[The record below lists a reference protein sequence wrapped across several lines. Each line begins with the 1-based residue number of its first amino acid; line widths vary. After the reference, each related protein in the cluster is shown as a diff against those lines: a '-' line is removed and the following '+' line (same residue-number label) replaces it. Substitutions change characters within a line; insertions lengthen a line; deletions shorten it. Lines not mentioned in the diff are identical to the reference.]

1 MLFFRTA
8 SFPKHVSIIIL
19 DFFKMRYI
27 LFFVFLLAGNQ
38 TRVYSQQVLS
48 GMITNEKKQPLAGSH
63 IHAGTFFAT
72 TAVDGR
78 YVINGIPQGNIP
90 VTIEYLGYKTLDT
103 IIAIQNDKVLDI
115 SLQPDVS
122 QLSEVVL
129 KKTVSEKNSSTQEL
143 KANVLENYSS
153 ESLGDALKEISGI
166 SSLKTGS
173 TIVKPII
180 NGLHSSR
187 VLIINNN
194 VRLEDQQWGT
204 EHAPNMDVNT
214 AGKISVIK
222 GASGLQYGGD
232 AIGGT
237 VIVEPAAIP
246 VKDTIFGK
254 TILNGATNGRGGSI
268 SSSLSKGYE
277 NGWNWN
283 LQGTFKY
290 FGDFEAPDYVLS
302 NTGNREKNFSGN
314 VGYKG
319 ENQGYSFFY
328 SYFNAD
334 IGILR
339 SSHISGMSDLI
350 RAINSGQPQIIRDF
364 TYDINAPR
372 QELQHHL
379 GKINYYT
386 FFSDA
391 SKLSLQYSFQ
401 FNNRKEFDLRRGD
414 DRNKAAVD
422 LDLMTH
428 SFNAD
433 FETNSSEKVKYKAGI
448 SAAYQN
454 NAANTG
460 DTQVRALIPNYNK
473 FDVGAYAVAS
483 YQTNENLVLEAGLR
497 YDFSHIDAKKYYLKS
512 RWTER
517 GYDRDFSDIIIG
529 EEGQQWYTNPVFT
542 YHNFSGSLGAKY
554 QLNDKLTWFSN
565 IGIASRNPNPA
576 ELFSD
581 GLHHATGQIE
591 LGDLRLKRE
600 VALKMSTA
608 LHYAGDGFAFEI
620 NPYFN
625 TISDFKILIPTTIIL
640 SNRGPFPVWEY
651 RQVDARMLG
660 IDLTA
665 DYDFAKN
672 LNWHSTAAFVYG
684 EDVTNDRPL
693 IDMPPL
699 NLNNTISFKK
709 ENWNHLVLGIKNE
722 TVFTQHRY
730 PNNDFYVDV
739 TDSGE
744 PVSTL
749 VKISRP
755 PKGYSLLHFN
765 SEMSFDVLKK
775 SKMTIGFNIQNL
787 LNTNYRDYL
796 NRTRYYADELGR
808 NFRIQV
814 KLNY

>member
-1 MLFFRTA
+1 MLYFRA
-8 SFPKHVSIIIL
+8 VSYQRQALIIIL

-27 LFFVFLLAGNQ
+27 LFFVFLFVGNQ
-38 TRVYSQQVLS
+38 SRVYSQNKVS
-48 GMITNEKKQPLAGSH
+48 GKITNEKNQPLAGSH
-63 IHAGTFFAT
+63 VHAETFFAT
-72 TAVDGR
+72 TDANG
-78 YVINGIPQGNIP
+78 NFSLSGIPKGQIQIS
-90 VTIEYLGYKTLDT
+90 VEYLGYKTLDT
-103 IIAIQNDKVLDI
+103 LVDVQKDIILNITLKA
-115 SLQPDVS
+115 DVS

-129 KKTVSEKNSSTQEL
+129 NKKISERTASTQEL
-143 KANVLENYSS
+143 KTAVLENYSS
-153 ESLGDALKEISGI
+153 ESLGDALKEISGV
-166 SSLKTGS
+166 SSLKTGN

-214 AGKISVIK
+214 AGKVSVIK

-237 VIVEPAAIP
+237 VIIEPPHIP

-254 TILNGATNGRGGSI
+254 TIVSGATNGRGGSV
-268 SSSLSKGYE
+268 SSSLFKGYE

-302 NTGNREKNFSGN
+302 NTGNRERNLSAS

-319 ENQGYSFFY
+319 ENQGYNFFY
-328 SYFNAD
+328 SYFNAE

-339 SSHISGMSDLI
+339 ASHISSISDLI
-350 RAINSGQPQIIRDF
+350 RAINSGQPQTIEDF
-364 TYDINAPR
+364 TYDINAPK

-379 GKINYYT
+379 GKINYYR

-391 SKLSLQYSFQ
+391 GKLSLQYAFQ
-401 FNNRKEFDLRRGD
+401 FNNRLEFDLRRGD
-414 DRNKAAVD
+414 DRDKPALN

-428 SFNAD
+428 SVNAD
-433 FETNSSEKVKYKAGI
+433 FETTFSDKIKYKTGI
-448 SAAYQN
+448 SGAYQN
-454 NAANTG
+454 NAANTD
-460 DTQVRALIPNYNK
+460 DTEVRALIPNYNK
-473 FDVGAYAVAS
+473 FDLGFYGIAS
-483 YQTNENLVLEAGLR
+483 FLLTNKLTLETGFR

-517 GYDRDFSDIIIG
+517 GYDDAFSNFIIG
-529 EEGQQWYTNPVFT
+529 EEGQQWYTNPVFS
-542 YHNFSGSLGAKY
+542 YHNFSGSIGTKY
-554 QLNDKLTWFSN
+554 QINEKLNWFSN
-565 IGIASRNPNPA
+565 VGLTSRNPNPA

-600 VALKMSTA
+600 IALKISTA
-608 LHYAGDGFAFEI
+608 LNYTTSGFTFEI
-620 NPYFN
+620 NPYVN
-625 TISDFKILIPTTIIL
+625 SINDFKVLIPTTIIL

-651 RQVDARMLG
+651 RQVDARMYG
-660 IDLTA
+660 IDITA

-684 EDVTNDRPL
+684 EDATNDKPL

-699 NLNNTISFKK
+699 SLNNTISFKK
-709 ENWNHLVLGIKNE
+709 EDWNHLVIGLKNE

-739 TDSGE
+739 IDSGE

-749 VKISRP
+749 VQISRP

-765 SEMSFDVLKK
+765 SEMSFTVFKK
-775 SKMTIGFNIQNL
+775 SKMTLGFTIQNL

-796 NRTRYYADELGR
+796 NRIRYYADDLGR
-808 NFRIQV
+808 NFIIQL